1 MLTRFENKLF
11 LLIIIFSAFCTM
23 PSILRLNFFGSIM
36 VGMLSIYPLIAG
48 IFFSIAEWYRHRR
61 SISREGRYVIY
72 FLLIYGFVIFISLI
86 HGLAIYPYYNEI
98 LNGPVSQIEKLPKI
112 YNLLRRFGILIDE
125 NTLLAAWMIVR
136 PIKGF
141 IFEIFWSFGISYM
154 IYCWYRNHWEEGF
167 FIMRKGLLWCIII
180 IVVYSLLDILYLY
193 GIWGAETVLDFLNP
207 IIHDIKQDGTWW
219 PPLVWPGQ
227 LRSIF
232 AEPSYFGI
240 FAAFAM
246 PWLWY
251 SICKEESHRKKAA
264 MFSLF
269 TLYSI
274 CLFLTKART
283 ANALFF
289 GEFLLF
295 GVSSLLFR
303 KELFKNFIILA
314 LCAVAALGISSY
326 AIANLLPGSPER
338 AQIMHEQQG
347 SLKSLKMS
355 GYLEDN
361 LGSLAS
367 SDKRSNRSRYS
378 ILKADLSIG
387 ISHPV
392 LGVGRSLRNAYIP
405 DYLPE
410 EAFSG
415 EEIQMWIRN
424 QKEKGIMRSGFPALG
439 EYSSRFAE
447 TGILGLII
455 YLIPAII
462 LAYRLLS
469 IICNKAIESKNRLP
483 YVFFLISILGV
494 LASGLGDSI
503 NITCAY
509 WLLLGVG
516 YAMCFGKKT
525 FSTVK
530 SK

>member
-1 MLTRFENKLF
+1 MPLNFQRKLF
-11 LLIIIFSAFCTM
+11 WGIIVSSMFCTI
-23 PSILRLNFFGSIM
+23 PVIIRLNFLGSIM
-36 VGMLSIYPLIAG
+36 GAKLAFYPLFVG
-48 IFFSIAEWYRHRR
+48 IFFSIYEWYKSGRVF
-61 SISREGRYVIY
+61 SRESRYVAY
-72 FLLIYGFVIFISLI
+72 FLLIYGLVIFISLI
-86 HGLAIYPYYNEI
+86 HGLAIYPYYNDI
-98 LNGPVSQIEKLPKI
+98 LNGPVSQIEKLPKV
-112 YNLLRRFGILIDE
+112 YNLLNHFGIYIDE
-125 NTLLAAWMIVR
+125 ETLLDIWMIAR

-141 IFEIFWSFGISYM
+141 LFEIFWSFGISYM

-167 FIMRKGLLWCIII
+167 SIMRKGLLWCIAI
-180 IVVYSLLDILYLY
+180 IVLYSSVDILYLY
-193 GIWGAETVLDFLNP
+193 GFWGAETVLKFLNP

-251 SICKEESHRKKAA
+251 SICKEESHGKKAA
-264 MFSLF
+264 LLSLF
-269 TLYSI
+269 TFYLI

-295 GVSSLLFR
+295 GVFSLLFR
-303 KELFKNFIILA
+303 KELFKNFIVLSV
-314 LCAVAALGISSY
+314 CAVAALGISSY

-338 AQIMHEQQG
+338 AQIIHEQRG
-347 SLKSLKMS
+347 SLKSLNMS

-405 DYLPE
+405 DNLPE

-424 QKEKGIMRSGFPALG
+424 QKEKGIMKSGFPALG

-455 YLIPAII
+455 YLIPALI
-462 LAYRLLS
+462 LIYRLFAV
-469 IICNKAIESKNRLP
+469 IGNRAMDIKDRLAD
-483 YVFFLISILGV
+483 VFFLISISGV

-509 WLLLGVG
+509 WILMGIG
-516 YAMCFGKKT
+516 YAMCFDKKT
-525 FSTVK
+525 ISDVK